1 MKLTDEDLSSLLYR
15 INEKTH
21 GVLEFPEYLQVCN
34 NSTFRNKARSFPGS
48 RFTNCSMSSIPIV
61 MARSSLMNISR
72 SEICVMFPCCLD
84 IFY

>member
-48 RFTNCSMSSIPIV
+48 RFTNCSMSWTPTV
-61 MARSSLMNISR
+61 TDKLN
-72 SEICVMFPCCLD
+72 
-84 IFY
+84 